1 MECQMRLND
10 VLSAERLRSRE
21 LERQRDEARSE
32 VMRLQDNDSA
42 YDAGYQRADA
52 AAGAVIDRLRQER
65 DEARAQATTDGD
77 ERAERAILSA
87 AEAYR
92 LVQEAREQRERAE
105 QAEARVAHF
114 ESLAKDQQTLN
125 AAMVASLKRGLAQL
139 EASEAE
145 RARLRQV
152 VLDTRRNDGHWYGCW
167 TNDGRGERCSPEC
180 ALFAETLA
188 ATDRSRAPA
197 DQARREDET
206 DGE

>member
-52 AAGAVIDRLRQER
+52 AAGAVIERLR
-65 DEARAQATTDGD
+65 
-77 ERAERAILSA
+77 
-87 AEAYR
+87 
-92 LVQEAREQRERAE
+92 RERAE
-105 QAEARVAHF
+105 ARARAAHF

-152 VLDTRRNDGHWYGCW
+152 LLDTRRNDGHWYGCW
-167 TNDGRGERCSPEC
+167 TITGSEHCSPEC

-188 ATDRSRAPA
+188 ATDRGRAPA
-197 DQARREDET
+197 DQA
-206 DGE
+206 